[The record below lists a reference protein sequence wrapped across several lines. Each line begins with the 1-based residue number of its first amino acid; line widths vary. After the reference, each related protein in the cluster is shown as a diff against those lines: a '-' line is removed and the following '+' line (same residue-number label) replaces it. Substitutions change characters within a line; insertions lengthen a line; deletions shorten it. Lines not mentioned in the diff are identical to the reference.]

1 MEQAWKCKRLYVL
14 AEGPSWFALYKPPF
28 WVVAASGD
36 ADAEKKMLP
45 EAGKEKLN
53 MLVWIYEELAVHY
66 LICKDATEQF
76 GLMHRLDAQTSGVM
90 LCAKSF
96 SGAYWIMQ

>member
-1 MEQAWKCKRLYVL
+1 MYVL

-28 WVVAASGD
+28 WLAAEPPKAEAD
-36 ADAEKKMLP
+36 ADAEEKMLP
-45 EAGKEKLN
+45 EEGKESLK
-53 MLVWIYEELAVHY
+53 MQVWISEQLAVHY
-66 LICKDATEQF
+66 LICKDAMEGF